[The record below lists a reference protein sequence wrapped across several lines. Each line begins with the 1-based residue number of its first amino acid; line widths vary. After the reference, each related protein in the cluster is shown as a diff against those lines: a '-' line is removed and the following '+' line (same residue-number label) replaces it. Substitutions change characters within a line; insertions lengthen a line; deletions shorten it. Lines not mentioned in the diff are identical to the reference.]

1 MSPQSRASMLAAY
14 RSVATHGGVAAAD
27 PHQLI
32 LMLLEGALERLAKAR
47 GCLERG
53 APAEKTQHVSRA
65 LAIVGE
71 LHASLDPTQ
80 GPIAERLD
88 SLYDYIARQLLRAHV
103 DHDPRLIDSLSGLL
117 GEIRAAWVAI
127 PVPERSRAQASRR

>member
-1 MSPQSRASMLAAY
+1 MSLQSTAAMLAAY
-14 RSVATHGGVAAAD
+14 RTVATHGGVAAAD

-32 LMLLEGALERLAKAR
+32 LMLLEGALERLAAAR

-53 APAEKTQHVSRA
+53 ARAEKTQHVRRV

-71 LHASLDPTQ
+71 LRASLDPTQ
-80 GPIAERLD
+80 GPLAERLD
-88 SLYDYIARQLLRAHV
+88 ALYEYIARQLLRAHV
-103 DHDPRLIDSLSGLL
+103 EDDTRLLDSLSGLL

-127 PVPERSRAQASRR
+127 PPQARARVQPGR

>member
-1 MSPQSRASMLAAY
+1 MLAAY

-32 LMLLEGALERLAKAR
+32 LMLLDGALERLAKAR

-53 APAEKTQHVSRA
+53 AQAEKTQHVSRA

-71 LHASLDPTQ
+71 LRASLDPAQ
-80 GPIAERLD
+80 GQIAERLD
-88 SLYDYIARQLLRAHV
+88 ALYDYITRQLLRAHV
-103 DHDPRLIDSLSGLL
+103 DHDPRLLDLLAGLL
-117 GEIRAAWVAI
+117 GEIRAAWIAI
-127 PVPERSRAQASRR
+127 PVQERTRTQASRR

>member
-1 MSPQSRASMLAAY
+1 MSVQSRATMVATY

-32 LMLLEGALERLAKAR
+32 VMLLEGALERLAAAR
-47 GCLERG
+47 GCIER
-53 APAEKTQHVSRA
+53 AAYAEKTCHLRRA

-71 LHASLDPTQ
+71 LRASLDLTQ
-80 GPIAERLD
+80 GVLAERLD
-88 SLYDYIARQLLRAHV
+88 ALYDYISRQLLRAHSE
-103 DHDPRLIDSLSGLL
+103 HDARLLDSLSALL

-127 PVPERSRAQASRR
+127 PVEARNRPRMGR

>member
-1 MSPQSRASMLAAY
+1 MNPQSKASMLAVY

-32 LMLLEGALERLAKAR
+32 LMLLDGALERLAKAR

-53 APAEKTQHVSRA
+53 AHGEKTQHVARA

-71 LHASLDPTQ
+71 LRASLDSSQ
-80 GPIAERLD
+80 GPLAERLD
-88 SLYDYIARQLLRAHV
+88 ALYEYISRQLLRAHV
-103 DHDPRLIDSLSGLL
+103 EHDPRLLDSLAGLL

-127 PVPERSRAQASRR
+127 PAQVRARPRASG